1 MSCQSNKA
9 CCGEASVV
17 QQNEED
23 LKNLIR
29 EHYKQIVCSPSS
41 CSPGSC
47 FSKNTSE
54 EYATKLGYSKDDLS
68 AFSDGANIGLGCGN
82 SVSFAQL
89 KPSEVV
95 LDLGSGAGFDA
106 FLAAKAVGVGLK
118 KTFFVFFLT

>member
-1 MSCQSNKA
+1 MSCQSNKT
-9 CCGEASVV
+9 CCGKASVV
-17 QQNEED
+17 QHNEED
-23 LKNLIR
+23 LRNLIR

-41 CSPGSC
+41 CNTGSC

-54 EYATKLGYSKDDLS
+54 EYAIKLGYTKDDLS

-82 SVSFAQL
+82 SVSIAKL

-106 FLAAKAVGVGLK
+106 FLAAKAVGVRLK
-118 KTFFVFFLT
+118 TTFFVFFLS